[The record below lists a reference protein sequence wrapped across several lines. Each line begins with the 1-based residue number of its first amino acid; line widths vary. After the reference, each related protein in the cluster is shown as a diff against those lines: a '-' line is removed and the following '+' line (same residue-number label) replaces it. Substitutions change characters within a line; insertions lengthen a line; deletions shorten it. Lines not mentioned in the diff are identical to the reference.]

1 MVLSN
6 KRVDNSKTSYVSY
19 HLLTLIPICSSPYVY
34 RFKVPVWAVLDYT
47 ETRTISRELLLV
59 KVSIL
64 GPEYL
69 DDQLTGGPSHEP
81 RASHRAHA
89 EQTKLEREM
98 VLARNFEESSR
109 PHPTPSSSS
118 PSPTSDGA
126 KPLTPSEALRMRHQH
141 LQSLHVLANQF
152 GARIVDVSENSI
164 ILEMSGKTS
173 RVEAFLSL
181 VKPFGIIESART
193 GTFSAIQS
201 LPSMAKDLL
210 CIKLVVLNCVI
221 FS

>member
-1 MVLSN
+1 MCV
-6 KRVDNSKTSYVSY
+6 VQ
-19 HLLTLIPICSSPYVY
+19 
-34 RFKVPVWAVLDYT
+34 VPVWAVLDYT

-69 DDQLTGGPSHEP
+69 DDQLAGGPSHEP
-81 RASHRAHA
+81 RAAHRAHA

-98 VLARNFEESSR
+98 ALARNFEESSR
-109 PHPTPSSSS
+109 PPPPLSSSS
-118 PSPTSDGA
+118 TTTPAVEGA

-193 GTFSAIQS
+193 GTFFA
-201 LPSMAKDLL
+201 
-210 CIKLVVLNCVI
+210 V
-221 FS
+221 

>member
-1 MVLSN
+1 
-6 KRVDNSKTSYVSY
+6 
-19 HLLTLIPICSSPYVY
+19 
-34 RFKVPVWAVLDYT
+34 
-47 ETRTISRELLLV
+47 
-59 KVSIL
+59 
-64 GPEYL
+64 
-69 DDQLTGGPSHEP
+69 
-81 RASHRAHA
+81 
-89 EQTKLEREM
+89 
-98 VLARNFEESSR
+98 
-109 PHPTPSSSS
+109 
-118 PSPTSDGA
+118 
-126 KPLTPSEALRMRHQH
+126 MRHQH